1 MNIKFMQSGGGMPPF
16 TYYQPVVTNTSQPD
30 RSGNISVQN
39 SKNKSDKNDLG
50 QKDLLKMLQDLG
62 GLKSDRDEIFKTIE
76 VFFKEDA
83 LGMSNSSLA
92 TIYLRALNQMIS
104 AKNNQ
109 VEYNNIYKALQGK
122 EALSEI
128 AVDPSGKIAV
138 MLEGDKQKG
147 IYFVSP
153 QEYINNKNKYKS
165 LTNLDILRKRDL
177 ELPFNNKLLDIAANG
192 ISLQHIDKLITQYM
206 AQLGSDTYK
215 ESGMIET
222 QQNQIIKGIEYLQEA
237 SLKAQRLGKNINT
250 KGLGVEGLYKA
261 NLLTKDQATQ
271 AMRSI
276 SYILRMLPQNAK
288 SLLLV
293 KSGSAEGVYK
303 LIADV
308 VLRTTDTTFEMPFTY
323 DEDDLQNTKNNK
335 KSTSEGDLNLSSVQ
349 QMILEYGYQEPVVIN
364 LGNSYQ
370 YTGKGLHN
378 TLVTKEGDPLS
389 VGDSLKDVSRS
400 QQSSVLDFDNATF
413 GGSRLNDLALD
424 WTSIKSNNMI
434 VLDLPYKILSTG
446 VKMPNLELLE
456 KLEIVDDL
464 IKKRNINPND
474 YAAINT
480 LCQQQGIPPKY
491 VQKNGEWALN
501 SHAYMRFGM
510 IYTNLDERV
519 LADTNT
525 FNQNWVDVVTDDDA
539 IDQFNTLIRKKTNDK
554 DYAVT
559 SGILESDKIYR
570 GPIFIPIKQ
579 DFIQA
584 SQSVPSSSQ
593 VKITGN
599 NASDIY
605 TKQAINKHILDL
617 QSNYIQPPSLNSLK
631 NK

>member
-16 TYYQPVVTNTSQPD
+16 TYYQPVVTNTAQPD
-30 RSGNISVQN
+30 RSGSISVEN
-39 SKNKSDKNDLG
+39 SKNKSNKNDLT

-62 GLKSDRDEIFKTIE
+62 GLESDRDEIFKTIE
-76 VFFKEDA
+76 VFFQENT

-109 VEYNNIYKALQGK
+109 IEYNNIYKALQGK

-128 AVDPSGKIAV
+128 AIDPSGKIAV

-293 KSGSAEGVYK
+293 KSGSPEGIYK

-323 DEDDLQNTKNNK
+323 DEEDLQDTKNKK
-335 KSTSEGDLNLSSVQ
+335 KSTSAGDLNLSSVQ

-491 VQKNGEWALN
+491 IQKDGKWGLN

-519 LADTNT
+519 LSDTDT

-599 NASDIY
+599 NVSDIY
-605 TKQAINKHILDL
+605 TKQAINRHILDL

>member
-16 TYYQPVVTNTSQPD
+16 TYYQPVVTNTAQPD
-30 RSGNISVQN
+30 RSGSISVEN
-39 SKNKSDKNDLG
+39 SKNKSNKNDLT

-62 GLKSDRDEIFKTIE
+62 GLESDRDEIFKTIE
-76 VFFKEDA
+76 VFFQENT

-109 VEYNNIYKALQGK
+109 IEYNNIYKALQGK

-128 AVDPSGKIAV
+128 AIDPSGKIAV

-293 KSGSAEGVYK
+293 KSGSPEGIYK

-323 DEDDLQNTKNNK
+323 DEEDLQDTKNKK
-335 KSTSEGDLNLSSVQ
+335 KSTSAGDLNLSSVQ

-491 VQKNGEWALN
+491 IQKDGKWGLN

-519 LADTNT
+519 LSDTDT

-559 SGILESDKIYR
+559 SGILKSDKIYR

-599 NASDIY
+599 NVSDIY
-605 TKQAINKHILDL
+605 TKQAINRHILDL